1 MAGVKRNLTSA
12 NGLPKTKK
20 TKTIA
25 TPVNENEIPYYRSI
39 NLSQENP
46 LKVYTFGSGSMCELG
61 YGPLAKNKE
70 IKRPRLNVYL
80 ENLKVKSLVAG
91 GMHSLVLTNDNEIY
105 SWGTN
110 DMYVL
115 GRDTVTNAKLS
126 LKDADAPAAE
136 ESEDDDDGDLNDLE
150 STPGKVENLP
160 ENNGE
165 IVQIGAT
172 DNLSIVLYEN
182 GDVYAWGTFRNNE
195 GVLGFYKD
203 EIKIQQKPWKLP
215 LTFLKNKQAKIVQIA
230 TGKDHILLLDSFGVL
245 YAWGTYQQGQL
256 ARKIMDHHALANLY
270 PQPIIFK
277 SRTRVQVKA
286 VFTGENHSFAI
297 THNNDLFAWGLNQ
310 FGQCGTNKNLE
321 DGGLIYTPKKV
332 LLPNDVNPSS
342 DIKLI
347 AAGEHHSLILLS
359 NGKIL
364 TFGRRDMFEIGLTTE
379 QVPEEN
385 AYLDPITKK
394 IRSVPVP
401 TFIPSD
407 VVFNNVA
414 AGSHHSLAT
423 TNKGL
428 LYTWGFGETY
438 ALGLGPAGEDVE
450 VPTKVMNTA
459 IKEVRITTI
468 SAGGQF
474 SIAGGY
480 DLTEEEIKKREDEEE

>member
-1 MAGVKRNLTSA
+1 MAATKRASSSS
-12 NGLPKTKK
+12 NGDIQKTKRAK
-20 TKTIA
+20 TTI
-25 TPVNENEIPYYRSI
+25 TPINDNQISYYRSL
-39 NLSQENP
+39 NLSENKP
-46 LKVYTFGSGSMCELG
+46 LKVFTFGTGSMCELG

-70 IKRPRLNVYL
+70 IKRPRLNLYL
-80 ENLKVKSLVAG
+80 ENLAVNSLVAG
-91 GMHSLVLTNDNEIY
+91 GMHSLVSTTNNEVY

-110 DMYVL
+110 DMGVL
-115 GRDTVTNAKLS
+115 GRDTVTNATLS
-126 LKDADAPAAE
+126 LKDANAASE
-136 ESEDDDDGDLNDLE
+136 ESDDDGDLNDLE
-150 STPGKVENLP
+150 STPAKVENLP

-172 DNLSIVLYEN
+172 DNLSAVLYEN
-182 GDVYAWGTFRNNE
+182 GDLYAWGTFRNNE

-203 EIKIQQKPWKLP
+203 QIKIQTKPWRLP
-215 LTFLKNKQAKIVQIA
+215 LTFLKNKAAKIVQIA
-230 TGKDHILLLDSFGVL
+230 CGKDHILLLDSFGFL

-277 SRTRVQVKA
+277 SRSRVQVKA
-286 VFTGENHSFAI
+286 VFSGENHSFAI
-297 THNNDLFAWGLNQ
+297 THANELYAWGLNQ
-310 FGQCGTNKNLE
+310 FGQCGTDKNLE

-332 LLPNDVNPSS
+332 LLPANVDPVA

-347 AAGEHHSLILLS
+347 AGGEHHSLILLN

-364 TFGRRDMFEIGLTTE
+364 TFGRRDMYEIGLTTG

-385 AYLDPITKK
+385 AYFDPISKK

-401 TFIPSD
+401 TILPTD
-407 VVFNNVA
+407 IVFTNVA

-423 TNKGL
+423 TEKGF

-438 ALGLGPAGEDVE
+438 ALGLGPAGEDLE

-459 IKEVRITTI
+459 VKEMRITTI

-474 SIAGGY
+474 SLAAGV
-480 DLTEEEIKKREDEEE
+480 DLNEEEIEKREDEEN